1 MTIYRACPIAL
12 CVCQCGPRCSKCAG
26 TVGTWPGNAWGSAL
40 SGGRIQLSREGG
52 GKKKKQE
59 IKIPI
64 KEVFYMCWRTLMTE
78 RCLGSTVFETG

>member
-1 MTIYRACPIAL
+1 MGL
-12 CVCQCGPRCSKCAG
+12 CSQWGPNPAEPRR
-26 TVGTWPGNAWGSAL
+26 
-40 SGGRIQLSREGG
+40 GGE
-52 GKKKKQE
+52 KKKQE